1 MRSAPVSFSRK
12 LSRHTQLKGRG
23 LGGGV
28 GRLLACVCAC
38 ARICEPDTHT
48 HTHCHRCEY
57 KVLSVSAR
65 QSIAVIVVTHRQLA
79 HQSES
84 DFVYVG
90 QATDALA
97 HFVNLWIFNDGKR
110 VQTFRRQMCTT

>member
-23 LGGGV
+23 LGGGGGLGGSSHV
-28 GRLLACVCAC
+28 CV
-38 ARICEPDTHT
+38 RVRVSVNQTHT

-110 VQTFRRQMCTT
+110 V